1 MLKVVLFFLSLN
13 NIYAQLNDFI
23 INGRIVNTHQ
33 SPLQKI
39 IVETRVNYEGKILL
53 LRDTTNSE
61 GKFTH
66 IHRTTNIKSEFVNQK
81 ESDLRCSLP
90 FPNPANETLSIQLN
104 ITSKQYISWKIFD
117 VTMAEIL
124 SGTVLL
130 NPGMSTLTVPLYNQ
144 PSGVLFF
151 YFTNGII
158 SSLQKFVHIK
168 GYLPT
173 FNTNNGEISSSLTL
187 HKLSENIYSTTI
199 INQKNTAL
207 ESFIERIA
215 IIGIDHP
222 DYTIKDTVFALNIP
236 LTQTTDLGAVR
247 IDDTRYSNLTVML
260 RNIFKYQTPQEA
272 GLPNVVVSLLD
283 SARNVITQQKTD
295 SSGNIYFKNIPHT
308 AYIIAPYNSG
318 LLIPYPEKAV
328 TLSKHESFILDCV
341 YIPISIDDPNAIMN
355 TAIYSAM
362 VQNYTYKDPEKTYFR
377 RYAVDPARAQE
388 TFPKFYIHTTDQ
400 AVATIMRNAIINDFM
415 PHVKHP
421 YYPEKIIP
429 HIEVGNTP
437 PVFGTPAANN
447 YIIIYDAPTIATD
460 TLFGP
465 SLFTT
470 KNIIDPTTGAIQ
482 QSYIH
487 FYHNVASTG
496 GTNFLQYFTKSI
508 FLALTNAVEYYRYP
522 STPGFGVG
530 VLSILDYLQRKYY
543 TPTPVDDACLLLL
556 YYLPVPFKAK

>member
-1 MLKVVLFFLSLN
+1 MSLLIKLLKVVLFLLSLN

-33 SPLQKI
+33 TPLEKI

-66 IHRTTNIKSEFVNQK
+66 IYRTTNIQSEFVNQK
-81 ESDLRCSLP
+81 DSELRCSLP
-90 FPNPANETLSIQLN
+90 FPNPANETLSIRLN
-104 ITSKQYISWKIFD
+104 TTSKQYISWKVFD

-130 NPGMSTLTVPLYNQ
+130 NPGISTLTIPLYNQ

-158 SSLQKFVHIK
+158 SSLHKFVHLK
-168 GYLPT
+168 GYTPQL
-173 FNTNNGEISSSLTL
+173 N
-187 HKLSENIYSTTI
+187 STT
-199 INQKNTAL
+199 TAL
-207 ESFIERIA
+207 PLHLSPLESVVESIIEQIA
-215 IIGIDHP
+215 IIGINHP

-236 LTQTTDLGAVR
+236 LSSTTDIGIVP

-295 SSGNIYFKNIPHT
+295 ASGNIYFKNIPHT
-308 AYIIAPYNSG
+308 AYIIAPDTSG
-318 LLIPYPEKAV
+318 RLIPYPERLV
-328 TLSKHESFILDCV
+328 NISKHESVILDCV
-341 YIPISIDDPNAIMN
+341 YIPISIDDPDAIMN

-362 VQNYTYKDPEKTYFR
+362 VQNYTYKDPEKMYFR
-377 RYAVDPARAQE
+377 RYPVDPARAQE

-400 AVATIMRNAIINDFM
+400 AIATTMRNAIINDFM

-429 HIEVGNTP
+429 HIEVGNNP
-437 PVFGTPAANN
+437 PVFGTAAANN

-470 KNIIDPTTGAIQ
+470 KNIIDPATGAIQ
-482 QSYIH
+482 QSFIH
-487 FYHNVASTG
+487 FYHNVAATG
-496 GTNFLQYFTKSI
+496 GTSFLQYFTKSI